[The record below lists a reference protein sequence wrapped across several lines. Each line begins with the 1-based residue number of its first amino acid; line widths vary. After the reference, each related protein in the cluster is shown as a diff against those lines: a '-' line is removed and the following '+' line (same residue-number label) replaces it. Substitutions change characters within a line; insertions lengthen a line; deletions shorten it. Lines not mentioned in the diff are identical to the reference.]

1 MKQHNPFIRLL
12 LWIGFVHIGRKST
25 LCKLTPDGVGDYVYP
40 ESVRWPFHAP
50 PWWQIKLLLRGRA
63 VMGWKPYVFRNL
75 PGVIKWKPGRLLPRR
90 WGFGWL
96 GFEFGDRG
104 G

>member
-1 MKQHNPFIRLL
+1 MNRITRFL
-12 LWIGFVHIGRKST
+12 LWTGFVARGRKSNQCR
-25 LCKLTPDGVGDYVYP
+25 LVDGRLEYIHP
-40 ESVRWPFHAP
+40 EGIRWPFHAP
-50 PWWQIKLLLRGRA
+50 PWWQVKLLLRGHA

-75 PGVIKWKPGRLLPRR
+75 PGVKKWVPGRLLPWR

-104 G
+104 H